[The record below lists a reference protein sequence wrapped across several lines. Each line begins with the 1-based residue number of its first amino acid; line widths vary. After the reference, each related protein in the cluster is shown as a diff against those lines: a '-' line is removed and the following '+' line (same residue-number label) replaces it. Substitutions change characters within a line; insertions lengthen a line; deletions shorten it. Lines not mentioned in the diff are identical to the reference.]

1 MLDILSIL
9 SVSGSVT
16 FLSLKY
22 SQKMKVVN
30 CSIIG
35 DEFLLDYGA
44 KFQR

>member
-1 MLDILSIL
+1 MDILSTL

-16 FLSLKY
+16 FLPLKY

>member
-1 MLDILSIL
+1 MDILSTL

-16 FLSLKY
+16 FLPLKY

-30 CSIIG
+30 STIID
-35 DEFLLDYGA
+35 DEFLLDYRA

>member
-1 MLDILSIL
+1 MLKLHVGL

-16 FLSLKY
+16 FLPLKY
-22 SQKMKVVN
+22 SQKVKVVN

-35 DEFLLDYGA
+35 DEFLVDYGA